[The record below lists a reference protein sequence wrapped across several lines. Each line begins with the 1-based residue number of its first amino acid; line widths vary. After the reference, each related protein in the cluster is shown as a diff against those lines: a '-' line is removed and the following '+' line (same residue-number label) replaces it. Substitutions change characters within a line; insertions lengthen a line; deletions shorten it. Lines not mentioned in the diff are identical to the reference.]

1 MLGVGAN
8 NDLGEDQGVLGE
20 EEMKQ
25 LKTQVRLLF
34 YNFYSCLIAINCPEF
49 FQICF
54 WGEVVPFLSFFPFF
68 MVKFPALF
76 TFTEKY
82 CRCALSCE
90 QASA

>member
-1 MLGVGAN
+1 MDCEVLGVGAN

-49 FQICF
+49 FQICVF
-54 WGEVVPFLSFFPFF
+54 GGSSAFFIPFSFFHGKVSSLVYFHRKVLPLCSF
-68 MVKFPALF
+68 L
-76 TFTEKY
+76 
-82 CRCALSCE
+82 
-90 QASA
+90 